1 MPDGEPGAL
10 YVAGES
16 VMVGYWNRTAKTRE
30 TLQGKF
36 LATGDSYVRNVDGYY
51 TSLGRSDDMLKVG
64 GIWVSPNEVEACVL
78 ELEDILQVAVVGAL
92 DADGLTKPK
101 AFIVLADSQAD
112 DEIEALVQNHVKS
125 RLASYKYPRW
135 VKVVEEL
142 PQTATGKVKRYIL
155 RNDDD
160 QN

>member
-1 MPDGEPGAL
+1 
-10 YVAGES
+10 
-16 VMVGYWNRTAKTRE
+16 
-30 TLQGKF
+30 LQGKF
-36 LATGDSYVRNVDGYY
+36 LATGDSYVRNVDGSY